1 MSERIK
7 IFGLGGLDEDGK
19 NCTIVEIN
27 NDIFVINCGIKF
39 PDRTMPGIDYVIPQY
54 DYLKENKD
62 RIQKMQS
69 FLPYRIL
76 IQDHWR

>member
-39 PDRTMPGIDYVIPQY
+39 PDRTMPGIDYVIP
-54 DYLKENKD
+54 
-62 RIQKMQS
+62 S
-69 FLPYRIL
+69 
-76 IQDHWR
+76 